1 MQHWIVFLHILHV
14 QLNQCGLALQW
25 RTVIHDGHPLADAAA
40 SANSGVL
47 LLDDECL
54 LLFEAP
60 KIQLRIIPF
69 PWLLELNGH
78 GARLAVLREQFS
90 KVADATHPRPLVL
103 PVRALPL
110 LFFSDVATVFPQ
122 IDISVGIY
130 LYVLP
135 VGSEQQ
141 VQDMVAVELRD
152 PAPTVAAILAT
163 LHLLVIVG
171 VDSIDECPH
180 SYLICH
186 N

>member
-25 RTVIHDGHPLADAAA
+25 RTVIHDRHPLADAAA

-78 GARLAVLREQFS
+78 GARLAVFHDDSSSILCQAEIGELI
-90 KVADATHPRPLVL
+90 VCVEN
-103 PVRALPL
+103 
-110 LFFSDVATVFPQ
+110 Q
-122 IDISVGIY
+122 II
-130 LYVLP
+130 
-135 VGSEQQ
+135 
-141 VQDMVAVELRD
+141 AFC
-152 PAPTVAAILAT
+152 
-163 LHLLVIVG
+163 LHN
-171 VDSIDECPH
+171 H
-180 SYLICH
+180 
-186 N
+186 